1 LRRGRTPTA
10 RARTPSSTQ
19 PCDKSS
25 RRAARD
31 ERAKTCVSRYL
42 RVALGLASALFFA
55 GVTASFKMQMARLV
69 LLGLAPVLIAYC
81 LSRIATLPV
90 S

>member
-1 LRRGRTPTA
+1 
-10 RARTPSSTQ
+10 
-19 PCDKSS
+19 
-25 RRAARD
+25 
-31 ERAKTCVSRYL
+31 
-42 RVALGLASALFFA
+42 
-55 GVTASFKMQMARLV
+55 VTASFKMQMARLV